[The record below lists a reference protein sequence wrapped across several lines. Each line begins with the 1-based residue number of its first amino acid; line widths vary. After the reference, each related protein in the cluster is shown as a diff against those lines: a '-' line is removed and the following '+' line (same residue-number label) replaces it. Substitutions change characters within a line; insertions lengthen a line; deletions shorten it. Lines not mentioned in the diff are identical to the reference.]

1 MTTSVENA
9 PFLAALRG
17 ESPAR
22 RPIWIMRQA
31 GRYLPEYLAV
41 REKTSFIELCK
52 TPELAAEVTLQPIRR
67 FGFDASILFSDILV
81 LLEPMGAAFK
91 FAENGPQLDAPLRD
105 KAQFD
110 ALRVCEPREHLGY
123 VADTIRILKG
133 ELGETPLIGFA
144 GAPFTLASYLVEGGG
159 SKDYVQ
165 VKTLMFRE
173 PELFTGL
180 MDKLA
185 DQVAA
190 HLLMQVEA
198 GVDAVQLFDSWAGVL
213 SPHDYERFVLPGV
226 KKIMAA
232 LASSGVPRILFAK
245 GCAPYLELLSGSGAD
260 AIGLDWTT
268 GLREALPRVGWRPVQ
283 GNLDPLLLFGPEE
296 EIKRRAID
304 ICRAGDEGPGHVF
317 NLGHGI
323 LPKTPLSAVET
334 LVDTVQNYRR
344 GD

>member
-1 MTTSVENA
+1 MTISTKDA

-41 REKTSFIELCK
+41 REKTSFIDLCK

-67 FGFDASILFSDILV
+67 FGFDAAILFSDILV

-91 FAENGPQLDAPLRD
+91 FGETGPTIDAPIRSE
-105 KAQFD
+105 KQIE
-110 ALRVCEPREHLGY
+110 ALRVVEPREYLGY
-123 VADTIRILKG
+123 VAETIRILKG
-133 ELGETPLIGFA
+133 ELGSTPLIGFA

-159 SKDYVQ
+159 SKDYKE
-165 VKTLMFRE
+165 VKTLMFSR
-173 PELFTGL
+173 PELFLRL

-198 GVDAVQLFDSWAGVL
+198 GADAVQLFDSWAGAL
-213 SPHDYERFVLPGV
+213 SPEDYERFCLPGV
-226 KKIMAA
+226 KRIMAA
-232 LASSGVPRILFAK
+232 LSSSGVPRILFAK
-245 GCAPYLELLSGSGAD
+245 GCAPYLELLAGSGAD
-260 AIGLDWTT
+260 ALGLDWTT
-268 GLREALPRVGWRPVQ
+268 KLRDALPRVGWRPVQ
-283 GNLDPLLLFGPEE
+283 GNLDPLLLFGPEA
-296 EIKRRAID
+296 EIRRRAID

-323 LPKTPLSAVET
+323 LPKTPIAAVEA
-334 LVDTVQNYRR
+334 LVDTVQSYKR

>member
-1 MTTSVENA
+1 MSTTLNNA

-41 REKTSFIELCK
+41 REKTSFIDLCK

-81 LLEPMGAAFK
+81 LLEPMGATFQ
-91 FAENGPQLDAPLRD
+91 FGDSGPSMEGPIR
-105 KAQFD
+105 KEAQID
-110 ALRVCEPREHLGY
+110 ALRVVDPREHLGY
-123 VADTIRILKG
+123 VADTIRILKR

-159 SKDYVQ
+159 SKDYKE
-165 VKTLMFRE
+165 VKTLMFTE
-173 PELFTGL
+173 PELFARL

-213 SPHDYERFVLPGV
+213 SPEDYERFCLPGV
-226 KKIMAA
+226 KRIMAR
-232 LASSGVPRILFAK
+232 LAESGVPRIFFAK
-245 GCAPYLELLSGSGAD
+245 GTAPYLELVASSGAD
-260 AIGLDWTT
+260 ALGLDWTIN
-268 GLREALPRVGWRPVQ
+268 LRDALPRVGWRPVQ
-283 GNLDPLLLFGPEE
+283 GNMDPVLLFGAET
-296 EIKRRAID
+296 EIRRRALD
-304 ICRAGDEGPGHVF
+304 ICRQGDDGPGHVF

-323 LPKTPLSAVET
+323 LPKTPISAVEA